1 MAENRRGL
9 GRGLSALLGEET
21 EMITAPGAATVGPGA
36 APGTPD
42 GDPQGSPGVTVS
54 AAPTDGAQEIPIE
67 LIHRNPDQPRVHFA
81 DEELGELEAS
91 IRDKGV
97 LQPILVRPS
106 PTTPGEFEI
115 VAGER
120 RWRAAQRAG
129 LQTIP
134 ALVRDLDDA
143 RAFEFAIVENV
154 QRENL
159 NAMEEARAYKALMDR
174 LGHTQEEAA
183 TRVGKSRSHVAN
195 MMRLLSLPEGVQ
207 EHVVHGRLSAGH
219 ARALIGLEDAQ
230 NLAEEIIEKHL
241 SVRDVEAMVRQF
253 SNAPKK
259 ASGPRAKTAPATKD
273 ADTSALEADLEE
285 VLGMSVD
292 IADRG
297 GAGELK
303 IRYASLEQLD
313 ELCRRL
319 TRR

>member
-21 EMITAPGAATVGPGA
+21 EMITAPEAPASAPEA
-36 APGTPD
+36 APEGTP
-42 GDPQGSPGVTVS
+42 SVTV
-54 AAPTDGAQEIPIE
+54 AAPATEGAQEIPIE

-81 DEELGELEAS
+81 EEELAELEAS

-106 PTTPGEFEI
+106 PAIPDEFEI

-159 NAMEEARAYKALMDR
+159 NAMEEARAYRALMDR

-195 MMRLLSLPEGVQ
+195 TMRLLALPEGVQ
-207 EHVVHGRLSAGH
+207 DHVVHGRLSAGH
-219 ARALIGLEDAQ
+219 ARALLGADDAES
-230 NLAEEIIEKHL
+230 LAEEIIEKQL
-241 SVRDVEAMVRQF
+241 SVRDVEALVRPKTD
-253 SNAPKK
+253 APKK
-259 ASGPRAKTAPATKD
+259 TSGPRAKAAPAVKD
-273 ADTSALEADLEE
+273 PDTEALESGLEE
-285 VLGMSVD
+285 MLGMGVD
-292 IADRG
+292 ITDRG
-297 GAGELK
+297 GSGELK

-319 TRR
+319 MRR